1 MHSTYCQTQ
10 TQNSGCVLSDI
21 RRRKFQLKTE
31 VYVAISYMKEAE
43 TRIIQNPLNPMK
55 KFRPGDW

>member
-1 MHSTYCQTQ
+1 MHSTYCQIQ

-31 VYVAISYMKEAE
+31 VYIAIRKEAE

-55 KFRPGDW
+55 KIRPGDW